1 MSGEAMQ
8 PLADR
13 ADAGREALARG
24 AWQEA
29 RAHFEAALAVGETP
43 EALEGLGMAA
53 WWLGEGATTFDARER
68 AYQLYR
74 ARRDV
79 CGAARLAAALAI
91 DHCTFRGAAV
101 VAQGWAQ
108 RAERLLQGKAGAE
121 RCLLRIAQ
129 AHLAL
134 MIEHKPDAAHGLAAE
149 ARALGKA
156 LDDANLE
163 MLALAYVGLA
173 LVDLGRVGEGM
184 RCLDEATVAAV
195 SGEMSDVDA
204 RCTACCCL
212 IYACERTRD
221 LERAAQWCAQLEAHA
236 RTHSYQ
242 LMFTL
247 CRVHYA
253 GILLWRGDWTQ
264 AEAVLME
271 AIGELERTHRAE
283 TAEALVKLGA
293 LRCGQGRLE
302 DAAAL
307 FARAETPPY
316 RTLARSACLVARA
329 ALALEQD
336 DSESALALLR
346 RYSRAVPPPEKLEQA
361 AALELAVRAH
371 VNLGEIEEAEDAL
384 RALRKLARLAATR
397 PMQAALRFAE
407 GVVAAV
413 TDPALAKP
421 CFEDAAELY
430 ERSEAPLETAR
441 TRIELARVLERL
453 GRMEGARKEA
463 RFALAAFRE
472 LGAAHA
478 ADRAAAL
485 VHELERPVR
494 LASTPPPTET
504 RLTPRQRELLCLLAQ
519 GLSNA
524 KIAAKLGISPHTV
537 KRHVANILTR
547 LDLPSRAAAAAHAA
561 RSRLI

>member
-1 MSGEAMQ
+1 MGGDAMQ
-8 PLADR
+8 SPADLAE
-13 ADAGREALARG
+13 AGREALRRG
-24 AWQEA
+24 AWEEA
-29 RAHFEAALAVGETP
+29 RARFEAVLAAAETP
-43 EALEGLGMAA
+43 EVLEGLGMAA
-53 WWLGEGATTFDARER
+53 WWLGDGATTFDARER
-68 AYQLYR
+68 AYRLYR
-74 ARRDV
+74 VRRDP
-79 CGAARLAAALAI
+79 CGAARLATALAM

-101 VAQGWAQ
+101 VAKGWAQ
-108 RAERLLQGKAGAE
+108 RAERLLQGKQGPE
-121 RCLLRIAQ
+121 RCLLRIVQ

-134 MIEHKPDAAHGLAAE
+134 MIDHKPDVAHGFAAQ

-173 LVDLGRVGEGM
+173 LVNLGRVGEGM
-184 RCLDEATVAAV
+184 SCLDEATVAAV

-253 GILLWRGDWTQ
+253 GILIWRGDWTQ
-264 AEAVLME
+264 AEAVLTQ
-271 AIGELERTHRAE
+271 AIGELERTHRAQ
-283 TAEALVKLGA
+283 TAEALVKLGE

-307 FARAETPPY
+307 FARADTQPY
-316 RTLARSACLVARA
+316 RMLARNACLVARA

-346 RYSRAVPPPEKLEQA
+346 RYSRAVPAPEMLEQA
-361 AALELAVRAH
+361 AAFELAVRAH
-371 VNLGEIEEAEDAL
+371 ANLGEVEQAEEAL
-384 RALRKLARLAATR
+384 RALRKLALLAATG
-397 PMQAALRFAE
+397 PMQAGLRFAE

-413 TDPALAKP
+413 TDSTLAKS
-421 CFEDAAELY
+421 CFEDAADLY

-441 TRIELARVLERL
+441 TQVELARVLKRL
-453 GRMEGARKEA
+453 GRMEGARREA
-463 RFALAAFRE
+463 RVALAAFRE
-472 LGAAHA
+472 LGAAHE

-485 VHELERPVR
+485 VRELERPAR
-494 LASTPPPTET
+494 TASTPQPTEA
-504 RLTPRQRELLCLLAQ
+504 RLTPRQCELLCLLAQ

-524 KIAAKLGISPHTV
+524 KIAVKLGISPHTV